1 LVSTKVDYIAK
12 TVYDSSDEL
21 VKNRKEQGND
31 LLEQSFLNIIKEKE
45 VSRIEID
52 SSPYL
57 KAGVNQNN
65 SKTLSYEKSY
75 DLKSTA
81 VNHLSY
87 LNEISNFQLPHQMAS
102 IEYSRSSI
110 SMQKDTMEKFSEDKK
125 TEDKSIQ
132 LVEFFHKKG
141 FKVEINANNKALIEP
156 AKFLGVSPDF
166 FKKNILITK
175 SELFIRSS
183 QGDHTELLE
192 NIQRQLP
199 SSIDRIW
206 LNGKIIWSKI

>member
-1 LVSTKVDYIAK
+1 MVSTKLDHIAK
-12 TVYDSSDEL
+12 TVYDSKNEL
-21 VKNRKEQGND
+21 VKNRKEQRAGLFDPN
-31 LLEQSFLNIIKEKE
+31 FLNTIKEKAT
-45 VSRIEID
+45 SKID
-52 SSPYL
+52 MNKNTYL
-57 KAGVNQNN
+57 KADVHQNN
-65 SKTLSYEKSY
+65 AKTINYEKSY

-87 LNEISNFQLPHQMAS
+87 LNEISHFQLPHQMAC

-110 SMQKDTMEKFSEDKK
+110 SMKKDAIKDPLVDKK
-125 TEDKSIQ
+125 TVEKSIQ
-132 LVEFFHKKG
+132 LVEFFHQQG
-141 FKVEINANNKALIEP
+141 FKVEISSNNEALIEP
-156 AKFLGVSPDF
+156 TKILGESPYF

-183 QGDHTELLE
+183 QEDHVELLE